1 MKNRARKTLLGSIL
15 MTILSIGS
23 YISVPVYIVPLMEKL
38 KLGAGQISLLFTFAA
53 IGSLITSL
61 FMGILVKKYSIKIL
75 VTIGGVLLG
84 IFFIVLGISNN
95 ILVIYGMAIVFG
107 FSTVVTGFPAAQTEI
122 NWWYVKDIGKLMGY
136 LSTAVGV
143 GGMVFPLLMAKT
155 IDMFGLKI
163 ALFGQG
169 IVVGTIIILIG
180 IFALS
185 EEPDKYG
192 ERPVGY
198 NEDDNIDENINNDN
212 KFTLGVKQIIL
223 TPQFWMIIISIVLIN
238 ISSTGFNNNA
248 SALYQS
254 KGIDAVQSALLIS
267 IMNGANFIAAPLYGT
282 LQDKIGFL
290 KATTLFG
297 LVVVGIFFASTF
309 LSGFIGGVII
319 AVFMSFKTFNSMM
332 GAITLPKL
340 FGRREAAS
348 LVGFTSAAQSLG
360 AMIGAPIAGLIFDI
374 SGSYNAFMIIG
385 GGLTLI
391 TIFLIILGSG
401 DKAIANIKSKSK
413 S

>member
-1 MKNRARKTLLGSIL
+1 MSNSIL
-15 MTILSIGS
+15 I
-23 YISVPVYIVPLMEKL
+23 
-38 KLGAGQISLLFTFAA
+38 
-53 IGSLITSL
+53 
-61 FMGILVKKYSIKIL
+61 
-75 VTIGGVLLG
+75 
-84 IFFIVLGISNN
+84 
-95 ILVIYGMAIVFG
+95 IYGIAILFG

-122 NWWYVKDIGKLMGY
+122 NWWYVEDVGKLMGY

-143 GGMVFPLLMAKT
+143 GGMVFPLLMAKI
-155 IDMFGLKI
+155 IDIFGLKI
-163 ALFGQG
+163 ALFSQG
-169 IVVGTIIILIG
+169 TVVSFIIILIG
-180 IFALS
+180 IFVLS

-192 ERPVGY
+192 EKPVGY
-198 NEDDNIDENINNDN
+198 KEDDNIYDNINIDN
-212 KFTLGVKQIIL
+212 KIHLGIKQIIS
-223 TPQFWMIIISIVLIN
+223 TPQFWMIIISIILIN

-297 LVVVGIFFASTF
+297 LVVAGIFFTSIF
-309 LSGFIGGVII
+309 LSGFIGGIII
-319 AVFMSFKTFNSMM
+319 AVLMSFKTFNSMM

-374 SGSYNAFMIIG
+374 AGSYNAFMIIG
-385 GGLTLI
+385 GVLTLI
-391 TIFLIILGSG
+391 TILLIILGSG
-401 DKAIANIKSKSK
+401 EKAIQNIKSNIKSN
-413 S
+413 